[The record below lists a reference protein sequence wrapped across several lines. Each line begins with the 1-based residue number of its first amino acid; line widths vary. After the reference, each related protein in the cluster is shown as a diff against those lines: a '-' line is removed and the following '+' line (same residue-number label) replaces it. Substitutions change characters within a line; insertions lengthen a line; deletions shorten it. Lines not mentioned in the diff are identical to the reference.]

1 MYVFCAVGRDNADD
15 ALLEHLKRWVSEN
28 PPPAHVMLIAGDRG
42 YARTLRQLREN
53 KYNILLVTRDAPPSK
68 VFSDIASILWKWSA
82 ILEKKPLGKHLNDP
96 LMDTCLMKV
105 HRRPKKSSNISTV
118 YVFCTVERDNANDA
132 LLERRPPRI
141 RPLYSSFWSHYPSS
155 SLSSSPTNLT
165 QICVWWDIKN
175 CLIPSSCDAS
185 QIDDYIETA
194 LIANK
199 VSGYLE
205 TIYGF
210 TRHTIYPDETRRSL
224 LNDPR

>member
-1 MYVFCAVGRDNADD
+1 M
-15 ALLEHLKRWVSEN
+15 
-28 PPPAHVMLIAGDRG
+28 
-42 YARTLRQLREN
+42 
-53 KYNILLVTRDAPPSK
+53 
-68 VFSDIASILWKWSA
+68 
-82 ILEKKPLGKHLNDP
+82 NDP

-118 YVFCTVERDNANDA
+118 YVFCTVERDNADDA